1 MPVTEASPCLS
12 KGSVSSWRV
21 GQVRCPTVEER
32 GTQMALKEPLKKGFI
47 LGKGRGE
54 RGGKRDSI
62 AYRPCIQALPYYLI

>member
-1 MPVTEASPCLS
+1 
-12 KGSVSSWRV
+12 
-21 GQVRCPTVEER
+21 
-32 GTQMALKEPLKKGFI
+32 MALKEPLKKGFI

>member
-54 RGGKRDSI
+54 RGGN
-62 AYRPCIQALPYYLI
+62 PCTRGEGKPAERCKAWL